1 MQFHHEQ
8 SRHID
13 SQFARYQA
21 QREQRLSSSQG
32 VAVQTWLAAGSGTWL
47 ARLMAH
53 DLRVVQ
59 RFEDHAWVADRLAAA
74 GELETLFRVAA
85 SGLLHGVALRFY
97 RLALAALLEA

>member
-8 SRHID
+8 SRHTD
-13 SQFARYQA
+13 SQFARYLA
-21 QREQRLSSSQG
+21 QRERRPSSLQG
-32 VAVQTWLAAGSGTWL
+32 MTGQTWLAAGSGTWL

-59 RFEDHAWVADRLAAA
+59 RFDDHAWVADRLAAA

>member
-1 MQFHHEQ
+1 MQFHPEQ
-8 SRHID
+8 SRHLD
-13 SQFARYQA
+13 LQFARYQA
-21 QREQRLSSSQG
+21 QREQRLSSPCSE
-32 VAVQTWLAAGSGTWL
+32 AVQAWLAAGSGTWL

-59 RFEDHAWVADRLAAA
+59 RFDDHAWVADRLAAA
-74 GELETLFRVAA
+74 GELETLVRVAA